1 MENKIFK
8 VLRRTF
14 EDNSEVFRDMFLMPK
29 NTDDT
34 VARVEGTDPK
44 HPIPLPGVL
53 EHEMVQLLRVLYLK

>member
-1 MENKIFK
+1 
-8 VLRRTF
+8 
-14 EDNSEVFRDMFLMPK
+14 MPK

-53 EHEMVQLLRVLYLK
+53 EHEMVQLLRILYLK